1 MRFRPGHVAPNGDL
15 IESASARPLLHG
27 LDQAPSHAACSL
39 AFGHNQSTN
48 LSDAIDHEEL
58 ALRSVDPAND
68 LPICLRDKNDVL
80 FPAVQFFE
88 PALHGR
94 GIDGVAKNAAEF
106 GHTGRIRG
114 FSFANDHFIHRHALL
129 FRAYHPARATLRFVP
144 ADLCFTL
151 PAHVAMNGQ
160 PPALTNITLPKP
172 PMRLI
177 GAMAVAI
184 VVLILVWTSFY
195 TVPAESEAVVL
206 RFGKFL
212 KIAEPGLQFKIPLG
226 VDEYTLVQT
235 RRQLKLEFG
244 FFTYGYTNPDQPPQ
258 QQLEEKSMVTGDLN
272 AALVEWVVQYRISDP
287 KEYLFDVRNPGQTLR
302 DLSEAAMRE
311 VIGDRTVDE
320 VITIG
325 RQDIEISA
333 LARMQELA
341 TRYKLGVRVDQVQL
355 KNVNPPRE
363 VQASFNEVN
372 KAQQDRENAI
382 NIANGDY
389 NEAVPRARGQADQ
402 TIRGAEGYRFK
413 RVNEAE
419 GDVASFNAMLS
430 QYIKA
435 PEITRTRLYLET
447 MQDVLPSMGPK
458 IIIDDSMKQLLP
470 ILPLSM
476 KPEAK

>member
-1 MRFRPGHVAPNGDL
+1 MMDEPPELQDL
-15 IESASARPLLHG
+15 KIPHIPLRLIASIAAVLL
-27 LDQAPSHAACSL
+27 L
-39 AFGHNQSTN
+39 
-48 LSDAIDHEEL
+48 L
-58 ALRSVDPAND
+58 ALA
-68 LPICLRDKNDVL
+68 
-80 FPAVQFFE
+80 
-88 PALHGR
+88 
-94 GIDGVAKNAAEF
+94 
-106 GHTGRIRG
+106 
-114 FSFANDHFIHRHALL
+114 
-129 FRAYHPARATLRFVP
+129 
-144 ADLCFTL
+144 
-151 PAHVAMNGQ
+151 
-160 PPALTNITLPKP
+160 
-172 PMRLI
+172 
-177 GAMAVAI
+177 
-184 VVLILVWTSFY
+184 WTSCY
-195 TVPAESEAVVL
+195 TVQAESEGVVL

-212 KIAEPGLQFKIPLG
+212 KTVEPGLHFKLPFGI
-226 VDEYTLVQT
+226 DEVTVLPT

-244 FFTYGYTNPDQPPQ
+244 FITPGYTNPDQPAKDA
-258 QQLEEKSMVTGDLN
+258 EEERSMVTGDLN
-272 AALVEWVVQYRISDP
+272 AALVEWVVQYRIDDP
-287 KEYLFDVRNPGQTLR
+287 KQYLFDVRNPAQTLR

-311 VIGDRTVDE
+311 VVGDRTVDE

-325 RQDIEISA
+325 RQDIEISG

-341 TRYKLGVRVDQVQL
+341 SRYKLGIKVDQVQL

-402 TIRGAEGYRFK
+402 TVRGAEGYRFK

-419 GDVASFNAMLS
+419 GDIASFNAMLG

-447 MQDVLPSMGPK
+447 MQDVLPAMGPK

-476 KPEAK
+476 KPEAKQ

>member
-1 MRFRPGHVAPNGDL
+1 
-15 IESASARPLLHG
+15 
-27 LDQAPSHAACSL
+27 
-39 AFGHNQSTN
+39 
-48 LSDAIDHEEL
+48 
-58 ALRSVDPAND
+58 
-68 LPICLRDKNDVL
+68 
-80 FPAVQFFE
+80 
-88 PALHGR
+88 
-94 GIDGVAKNAAEF
+94 
-106 GHTGRIRG
+106 
-114 FSFANDHFIHRHALL
+114 
-129 FRAYHPARATLRFVP
+129 
-144 ADLCFTL
+144 
-151 PAHVAMNGQ
+151 MNGQ

-177 GAMAVAI
+177 GAVAVAI